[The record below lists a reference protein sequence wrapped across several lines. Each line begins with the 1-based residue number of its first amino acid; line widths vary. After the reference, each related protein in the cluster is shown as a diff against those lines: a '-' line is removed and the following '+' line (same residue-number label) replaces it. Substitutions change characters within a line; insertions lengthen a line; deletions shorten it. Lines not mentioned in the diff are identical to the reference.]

1 MLKSVKLKTGIF
13 MGGLAAVLLWCAYP
27 PVGLPFLVFFALVPL
42 FICSRRLKPWQS
54 ALVWGLAGL
63 AFWMMNF
70 SWFIMLR
77 NHSVGW
83 RFVLAGWLV
92 GPVIRAFIFAVFGY
106 VISFVW
112 KSVECGRTKWAKW
125 LVLLLVAPFLWTGL
139 EWLRSLVSII
149 RLTYLGTALCQIP
162 VLSAPARWGGEIMLG
177 SLAVMVNGAFALA
190 IENIGALRIKGISI
204 KSLWGAFFEV
214 FVVCCFV
221 SLIFVA
227 ANISVPE
234 GETVTKKF
242 VLVQRNAP
250 LPMQMQQLIDDGFD
264 FEGYYKDLLR
274 NCDLKDSD
282 FVVLGESSLY
292 EFGNDVRGD
301 GAWKITEMLSDMA
314 DGATVIAGGKS
325 NTPSPRG
332 RYIQTAMAL
341 YEFPRN
347 QRVKEPSVYIKRN
360 LVPFGEYNPLA
371 EWFPSL
377 RTASYYVERP
387 GTRLGMFRSKNIK
400 LSPLICSDC
409 FVSEYARDAAS
420 CGAQVLV
427 LISNNLWYA
436 PSSEPLQHFWQAVAR
451 SVETGLPLVTAGN
464 AGVTGVVNL
473 DRSADYLKDEDG
485 RALQCAPGVF
495 VYNVNV
501 PKNYKETLYVR
512 FGDAPLVGLFLL
524 SIASIII
531 IKTWE

>member
-1 MLKSVKLKTGIF
+1 MGSKTIK
-13 MGGLAAVLLWCAYP
+13 GLVSAGVSAVLLWCAYP
-27 PVGLPFLVFFALVPL
+27 PVGLLFIVFVALVPL
-42 FICSRRLKPWQS
+42 FVCSRRLKPLQS

-63 AFWMMNF
+63 AFWMMNLC
-70 SWFIMLR
+70 WFVTLR
-77 NHSVGW
+77 NYAISW
-83 RFVLAGWLV
+83 RFVLTGWLLGSIV
-92 GPVIRAFIFAVFGY
+92 RALFFAAFG
-106 VISFVW
+106 FVSALLS
-112 KSVECGRTKWAKW
+112 KSLERGGLRWAKW
-125 LVLLLVAPFLWTGL
+125 LALLFVAPFLWTGL
-139 EWLRSLVSII
+139 EWLRSLMPVIEC
-149 RLTYLGTALCQIP
+149 TYLGTALCQIP

-190 IENIGALRIKGISI
+190 IENIGALRIKGISV

-250 LPMQMQQLIDDGFD
+250 LPKPMQKLAEEGFD
-264 FEGYYKDLLR
+264 FEGYYKDLLK
-274 NCDLKDSD
+274 NHDLTGVD
-282 FVVLGESSLY
+282 FIVLGESSLR
-292 EFGNDVRGD
+292 EFGKDVRGD

-314 DGATVIAGGKS
+314 DGATVIAGGTS
-325 NTPSPRG
+325 YTPSPRG
-332 RYIQTAMAL
+332 RHIQTAAAL
-341 YEFPRN
+341 YEFSRN
-347 QRVKEPSVYIKRN
+347 QRDKDPSVYVKRN
-360 LVPFGEYNPLA
+360 LVPFAEYNPLA
-371 EWFPSL
+371 KWFPSL
-377 RTASYYVERP
+377 RTASFYVETP
-387 GTRLGMFRSKNIK
+387 GTSLGMFRSRNIK

-409 FVSEYARDAAS
+409 FVSEYARNAAS

-495 VYNVNV
+495 VQNVNV

-524 SIASIII
+524 SIVSIII